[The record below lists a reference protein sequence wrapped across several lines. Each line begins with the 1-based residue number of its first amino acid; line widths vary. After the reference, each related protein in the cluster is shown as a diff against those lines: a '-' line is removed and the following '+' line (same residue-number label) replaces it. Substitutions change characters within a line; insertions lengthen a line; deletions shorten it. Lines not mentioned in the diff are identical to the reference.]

1 MEELRRTIIVKLASS
16 VVLLA
21 LVARADCTQIATPMV
36 QYCGSEIKC
45 AGAEGAHRQKDA
57 CPAGT

>member
-21 LVARADCTQIATPMV
+21 LVAIFLLIITMITFTIVA
-36 QYCGSEIKC
+36 Y
-45 AGAEGAHRQKDA
+45 
-57 CPAGT
+57 